1 MTEELEVER
10 GDVRDN
16 GRRPPRA
23 VVGSHRIEEQMFGR
37 VFDRNIVRRIWVF
50 VRPYRRELVIAVIAV
65 LVFTATQLAIP
76 LIIGRAID
84 SGLSGDAAGRAALAW
99 SLGLFAIAITIN
111 FAASWVQE
119 NVVGK
124 AAENVLFDI
133 RTAMFG
139 HLQDVSL
146 SFMDKTEVGRLMSRL
161 QGDVNTMQEFLE
173 TSVLSVGDIVLLIG
187 IMMAM
192 LLLDWQLGLLTL
204 LVLPVLF
211 AVRVV
216 WLPRARVAFM
226 AAHEANSVTNGA
238 LAEAIH
244 GVRTVQSMDRQPVNF
259 ALYTDKAEATLSAH
273 RTASKY
279 AQVMVPI
286 VDGLTGLA
294 MAVVVVLGG
303 SMVLTGRLEVGV
315 MVTFLFYIQRFFD
328 PIRSLTLQYS
338 VMQRAM
344 ASGSRLIEV
353 LDVKVDITDAEGAHD
368 LPRDMDGSVDFRD
381 VTFGYTPGQPVLK
394 GVRFRVNPGE
404 TVALVGP
411 TGSGKSS
418 AMALLKRFYDVQGG
432 AVLVGGHDVRDITQ
446 ASLGRD
452 IAMVLQEPY
461 LFSGTVLENIRY
473 NKTDAT
479 AQDVIAAARA
489 VGAHDFI
496 EALPQ
501 GYDTM
506 MGERGGS
513 LSLGQRQLISFAR
526 ALVADA
532 RILVLDE
539 ATASIDSYTE
549 MLIQKA
555 LKTLLT
561 GRTGLVI
568 AHRLATIRDADRII
582 VLQAGEVLEQGTHD
596 QLMAYDGLYAQ
607 LYTVNYASFDD
618 LPEDGIDGGA
628 AQCS

>member
-23 VVGSHRIEEQMFGR
+23 VVGSHRIEEEMFGR
-37 VFDRNIVRRIWVF
+37 VFDRNILSRIWVF
-50 VRPYRRELVIAVIAV
+50 VRPYRRELAIAIAAV
-65 LVFTATQLAIP
+65 LVFTGTQLAIP

-99 SLGLFAIAITIN
+99 SLGLFAVTISIN
-111 FAASWVQE
+111 FAASWIQE

-133 RTAMFG
+133 RTAMFD

-146 SFMDKTEVGRLMSRL
+146 TFMDKTEVGRLMSRL
-161 QGDVNTMQEFLE
+161 QGDVNAMQEFLE
-173 TSVLSVGDIVLLIG
+173 TSVLSVGDIVLLVG
-187 IMMAM
+187 IIVAM
-192 LLLDWQLGLLTL
+192 LWLDWQLGLLTL

-211 AVRVV
+211 AVRVA

-226 AAHEANSVTNGA
+226 AAHEANSVANGA

-244 GVRTVQSMDRQPVNF
+244 GVRTVQGMERQPVNF
-259 ALYTDKAEATLSAH
+259 ELYADKAQATLDAN
-273 RTASKY
+273 RRASKF

-286 VDGLTGLA
+286 VDGLTGAA
-294 MAVVVVLGG
+294 MAVVVILGG
-303 SMVLTGRLEVGV
+303 SMVLTGRLDVGV

-328 PIRSLTLQYS
+328 PIRSLTMQYS

-353 LDVKVDITDAEGAHD
+353 LDVKIDITDAEGAQD
-368 LPRDMDGSVDFRD
+368 LPADMDGSVEFRN
-381 VTFGYTPGQPVLK
+381 VSFGYAPSQPVLK
-394 GVRFRVNPGE
+394 NVSFRVNPGE

-418 AMALLKRFYDVQGG
+418 AMSLLKRFYDVQDGEI
-432 AVLVGGHDVRDITQ
+432 LVGGRDVRDVTQ
-446 ASLGRD
+446 ASLGNT

-461 LFSGTVLENIRY
+461 LFSGTLMENIRY

-479 AQDVIAAARA
+479 DQQVIDAARA

-496 EALPQ
+496 SALPE
-501 GYDTM
+501 GYDTV
-506 MGERGGS
+506 MGERGGA

-596 QLMAYDGLYAQ
+596 ELMAHDGLYAQ
-607 LYTVNYASFDD
+607 LYSVNYASFDD
-618 LPEDGIDGGA
+618 LPVNESA
-628 AQCS
+628 TQAS